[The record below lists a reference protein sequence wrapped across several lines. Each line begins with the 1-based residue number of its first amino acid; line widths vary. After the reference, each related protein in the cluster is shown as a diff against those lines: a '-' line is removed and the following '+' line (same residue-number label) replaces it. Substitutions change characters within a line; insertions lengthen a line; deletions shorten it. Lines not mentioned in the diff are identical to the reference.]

1 MLSVVLVVI
10 TGVLVLSVW
19 PWASTGDGPS
29 VTVRRGA
36 LVEYLSEQGTLRPAQ
51 SLVYRSPLNGREAE
65 VVFLAPEGVR
75 VGDGDLLVRLETSAV
90 EEELERAQQTV
101 RQTRVDLQVSELEVL
116 AAAASLASI
125 VDGDGALNVDESQTN
140 LQLVERRVERLRG
153 EYESLA
159 PLLERGFITREELGR
174 SEVELEAAEAEL
186 DLTRRRMTVLRE
198 RTIPLDTQRAELL
211 LAQRRAQEENV
222 RQRGADAERR
232 VAALGALVEG
242 SSLYARRPGLVVYEE
257 HMASSPRRKIRV
269 GDRVTPS
276 KGLVRIPEV
285 DHMLVETSVRESDM
299 HRVQIGM
306 VVEVTLEAFPDV
318 RLSGRVASIGTLARE
333 SGGSSTESKRFDLLV
348 ELDPSEADLRPE
360 MTARVDI
367 VIAERDD
374 VLLLPVNAVFETEG
388 TTVAVRRDTLGSEVR
403 RIELGASDD
412 RFVEVLSGLAEH
424 DRVMLVAPG
433 ADAQVPVA
441 TRPDLSNAIP
451 STNYG
456 NAPTLGPR

>member
-75 VGDGDLLVRLETSAV
+75 VGDGDLLVAAGNERAV

-318 RLSGRVASIGTLARE
+318 RLSGRVASIETLARE

-388 TTVAVRRDTLGSEVR
+388 TTVAVRRDTLGSGGAADRARRVGRPVR
-403 RIELGASDD
+403 RGAE
-412 RFVEVLSGLAEH
+412 RPRRTRPRHAGGAGGGC
-424 DRVMLVAPG
+424 PG
-433 ADAQVPVA
+433 AC
-441 TRPDLSNAIP
+441 RHP
-451 STNYG
+451 S
-456 NAPTLGPR
+456 